1 MDAPP
6 PEEICAD
13 CKHLLFAVAMH
24 RATYYEAAVLD
35 KQKDYHAFLCRR
47 TEKTLLAAQEA
58 LRTHLKLHT
67 KL

>member
-1 MDAPP
+1 
-6 PEEICAD
+6 
-13 CKHLLFAVAMH
+13 MH